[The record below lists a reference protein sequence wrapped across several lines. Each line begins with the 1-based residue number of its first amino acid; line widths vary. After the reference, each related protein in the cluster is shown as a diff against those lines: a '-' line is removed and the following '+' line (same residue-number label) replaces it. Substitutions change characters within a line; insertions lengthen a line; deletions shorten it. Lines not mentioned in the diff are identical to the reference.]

1 MNLKQGESYLKNCL
15 NPLKIFRS
23 NRFARNNDVLRQ
35 ANRINRGA
43 SNKYYLHNRK
53 NNKRKNNGNLNI
65 FDDHSFDYLT
75 LLDLFR
81 SHFNY
86 SKLRDPIRRYNT
98 LIRRRESKMFEN
110 KNSKYLSRLK
120 DTQTINAILP

>member
-35 ANRINRGA
+35 ANRINRGT

-53 NNKRKNNGNLNI
+53 NNKRKNNGNLNM

-81 SHFNY
+81 SQFQ
-86 SKLRDPIRRYNT
+86 L
-98 LIRRRESKMFEN
+98 
-110 KNSKYLSRLK
+110 
-120 DTQTINAILP
+120 